1 MVAFAYRYDPHINIS
16 DEYSTE
22 EDRINLLTTIAEVFF
37 LNTTF

>member
-1 MVAFAYRYDPHINIS
+1 MVAFSYRYDPHINIS